1 MPAKPTWV
9 GMCGVPAQ
17 VWNEVFYLLGNFYRA
32 DHLSGQSNS
41 AEEERGGGEVLIL
54 LDRSVSLPSDIPL
67 WVEDLKFLVKI
78 KEIDGVD

>member
-1 MPAKPTWV
+1 MGRYVWSSGSGMERGLLPV
-9 GMCGVPAQ
+9 G
-17 VWNEVFYLLGNFYRA
+17 ELSRA

-54 LDRSVSLPSDIPL
+54 LDRYVSLPSDISL